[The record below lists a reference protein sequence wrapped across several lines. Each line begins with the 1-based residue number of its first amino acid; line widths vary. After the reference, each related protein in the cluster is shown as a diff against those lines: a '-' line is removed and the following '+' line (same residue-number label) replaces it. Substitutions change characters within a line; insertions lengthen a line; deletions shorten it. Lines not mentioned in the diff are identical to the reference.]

1 MELSERT
8 ERPLARA
15 EGLVVRELPEEVLVY
30 DLDTHKAMCLN
41 RTAAL
46 VWKNCD
52 GRRDVAAIARALS
65 AEFDAPVAE
74 EVVWLALERLSRE
87 RLLAERVRRP
97 ASRANLPRREVI
109 KKLGLAAAIALP
121 AITAIVAP
129 TAAQAASCTPVGGS
143 CQTSAQC
150 CDSMGNPGQGLCV
163 GNTCVPS

>member
-1 MELSERT
+1 MEPSERHT
-8 ERPLARA
+8 RPRARA

-52 GRRDVAAIARALS
+52 GRRDVAAIARALG

-87 RLLAERVRRP
+87 RLLAERVCRP
-97 ASRANLPRREVI
+97 ASRASLPRREVI

-121 AITAIVAP
+121 AITAIIAP
-129 TAAQAASCTPVGGS
+129 TAAEAVTCLPSGASCTD
-143 CQTSAQC
+143 SAQC
-150 CDSMGNPGQGLCV
+150 CHGVCSGG
-163 GNTCVPS
+163 TCA

>member
-1 MELSERT
+1 MELSERHT
-8 ERPLARA
+8 RPLARA

-97 ASRANLPRREVI
+97 ASRASLPRREVI

-129 TAAQAASCTPVGGS
+129 TAAEASTCLPGGAQCTD
-143 CQTSAQC
+143 SAQC
-150 CDSMGNPGQGLCV
+150 CSGLCS
-163 GNTCVPS
+163 GGTCTGT